1 MIARVQYGLMVLLV
15 LAAGF
20 SLGPVRQVA
29 AQIAPAKVS
38 PEAPDAA
45 APGDADA
52 QDADTK
58 DADTKDADAKDTDA
72 QDADP
77 KDADAKATDSKDVDI
92 SGLELDWSLLNV
104 DASTLNINPSSKARS
119 IPPQAAPS
127 TEITWSSQDKPN
139 GSAAVSVKQPLS
151 TFWDARVGADMTVAP
166 QPLTASQLLSEKLA
180 NGGSEPQSSGTA
192 WAAITAPGVGS
203 IWDKTAVEARVD
215 PSQDQSKVGTSL
227 SKSLPLSEQYSLS
240 LQNDYN
246 VIQQGVVPVPGI
258 PGRPLRNYETDQSA
272 KLSIAETGTS
282 FIAGQS
288 LSSTDDRWLRKI
300 GAEQKLFGG
309 VSISGSIGETP
320 LGVTN
325 KSLTAGFK
333 QSW

>member
-1 MIARVQYGLMVLLV
+1 MIPRMRYSLMALLI

-20 SLGPVRQVA
+20 SLGPVRQAA
-29 AQIAPAKVS
+29 AQAAPANAS
-38 PEAPDAA
+38 PDIPDAA

-52 QDADTK
+52 E
-58 DADTKDADAKDTDA
+58 DADAKDTDA

-77 KDADAKATDSKDVDI
+77 KGADANATDSKDVDI
-92 SGLELDWSLLNV
+92 SGLELDWSQLNV
-104 DASTLNINPSSKARS
+104 DASTLNINPSSKARAL
-119 IPPQAAPS
+119 PQAAPS
-127 TEITWSSQDKPN
+127 TEMSWSSQDKPN

-166 QPLTASQLLSEKLA
+166 QQTLTGSQLLAEKLA

-227 SKSLPLSEQYSLS
+227 SKSLPLDQQYSLT
-240 LQNDYN
+240 LQNGYN
-246 VIQQGVVPVPGI
+246 VIQQGMVPVPGI

-272 KLSIAETGTS
+272 TLSIAETGTS

-288 LSSTDDRWLRKI
+288 LSSTDDKWLRKI

-320 LGVTN
+320 LGVAN